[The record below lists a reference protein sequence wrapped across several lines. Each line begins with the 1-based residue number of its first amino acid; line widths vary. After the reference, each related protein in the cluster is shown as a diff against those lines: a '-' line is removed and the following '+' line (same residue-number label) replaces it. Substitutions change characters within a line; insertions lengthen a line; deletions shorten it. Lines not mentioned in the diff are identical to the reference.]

1 MVKSKLLSVNTQA
14 RIAEVRAS
22 YEHLL
27 KPSSFPGSDD
37 EKYSM
42 CALVSKDNKEAI
54 AVIEE
59 AIKNAEKKGVEK
71 FGDKFAKAKKRNP
84 IHDGDAEKD
93 GQAGYE
99 NCIYFNCSNK
109 QQPRVLDATTGGVA
123 EETEIYSGMYGTLIV
138 NFYPY
143 FNTTTAC
150 GVSASLMG
158 FQKTADGEVLGGS
171 RVSDTDFDDDE
182 GSLLD

>member
-1 MVKSKLLSVNTQA
+1 MVTSKILSVNTQV

-22 YEHLL
+22 FEHLL

-37 EKYSM
+37 EKYSV
-42 CALVSKDNKEAI
+42 CALVSKDNKEAL
-54 AVIEE
+54 AVLDE
-59 AIKNAEKKGVEK
+59 AIKNAEQKGVEK

-84 IHDGDAEKD
+84 LHDGDVEKE
-93 GQAGYE
+93 GQPGYE

-109 QQPRVLDATTGGVA
+109 MQPRVLDAKTGMIA
-123 EETEIYSGMYGTLIV
+123 EEAEIYSGMYGTLIV

-143 FNTTTAC
+143 FNTSAAC

-171 RVSDTDFDDDE
+171 RVSDSDFDDDE
-182 GSLLD
+182 DSLLD

>member
-1 MVKSKLLSVNTQA
+1 MIKSKLLTVNTQA

-27 KPSSFPGSDD
+27 KPSAFPGSDD

-42 CALVSKDNKEAI
+42 CALIDKDNKEAI

-84 IHDGDAEKD
+84 LHDGDAEKE

-109 QQPRVLDATTGGVA
+109 MAPKVKDAMTGMDA
-123 EETEIYSGMYGTLIV
+123 EEANIYSGMFGTLIV

-143 FNTTTAC
+143 FNTAAAC

-158 FQKTADGEVLGGS
+158 FQKTSDGDVLGGT
-171 RVSDTDFDDDE
+171 RISDSDFDDDE
-182 GSLLD
+182 DSLLD

>member
-1 MVKSKLLSVNTQA
+1 MALHKLIDETKV
-14 RIAEVRAS
+14 RIGGVRAS

-27 KPSSFPGSDD
+27 KASSFPGSDD
-37 EKYSM
+37 QKFSM
-42 CALVSKDNKEAI
+42 CALVGKDDKDAI
-54 AVIEE
+54 AILEE

-71 FGDKFAKAKKRNP
+71 YGDKFSKAKKHSP
-84 IHDGDAEKD
+84 LHDGDVEKAD
-93 GQAGYE
+93 QEGYE

-109 QQPRVLDATTGGVA
+109 QQPRVLDASTGMVA
-123 EETEIYSGMYGTLIV
+123 EEAAIYSGMYGTLIV

-143 FNTTTAC
+143 FNTAAAC

-158 FQKTADGEVLGGS
+158 FQKTADGEALGGS
-171 RVSDTDFDDDE
+171 RVSDSDFDDDE